1 MLPIFV
7 RMETTASLKKQQIK
21 EKIGIAAMQC
31 FARFGLEKTTLD
43 DIARAVN
50 LNKASLYYYYKNKED
65 IFLEVALREGAQHI
79 EVLQQKAEGK
89 KGIEKQVLF
98 YLQERILYYKQV
110 LNMHK
115 IGAETLHR
123 ILPTFFK
130 LYENILKQE
139 TLFIARLLKESVKDG
154 TLKNSDM
161 DKLAAALISISD
173 ALKHQQE
180 QQAALLSLDTVD
192 YNPAIQQLKLVVQ
205 LALNGLKKG

>member
-1 MLPIFV
+1 
-7 RMETTASLKKQQIK
+7 METTASLKKQQVK
-21 EKIGIAAMQC
+21 EKIGTAAMQC

-65 IFLEVALREGAQHI
+65 IFLDVALREGAQHI
-79 EVLQQKAEGK
+79 AALQQKAENK

-98 YLQERILYYKQV
+98 YLQERIMYYKQV

-130 LYENILKQE
+130 LYQNILKQE
-139 TLFIARLLKESVKDG
+139 TLFLARLLRESVKAG
-154 TLKNSDM
+154 TLKNGDM

-192 YNPAIQQLKLVVQ
+192 YNPAIQQLKLLVQ
-205 LALNGLKKG
+205 LALNGLKKA

>member
-1 MLPIFV
+1 
-7 RMETTASLKKQQIK
+7 METTASLKKQQIK
-21 EKIGIAAMQC
+21 EKIGTAAMHC

-65 IFLEVALREGAQHI
+65 IFLDVALREGAQHI
-79 EVLQQKAEGK
+79 EALQQKAESK

-115 IGAETLHR
+115 VGAETLHR

-139 TLFIARLLKESVKDG
+139 TLFIARLLKESVKAG
-154 TLKNSDM
+154 TLKNGDM
-161 DKLAAALISISD
+161 EKLAAALISISD

-205 LALNGLKKG
+205 LALNGLKKH

>member
-1 MLPIFV
+1 
-7 RMETTASLKKQQIK
+7 METTASLKKQQVK
-21 EKIGIAAMQC
+21 EKIGAAAMQC
-31 FARFGLEKTTLD
+31 FARFGLDKTTLD

-65 IFLEVALREGAQHI
+65 IFLDVALREGAQHI
-79 EVLQQKAEGK
+79 AALQQKAESK

-98 YLQERILYYKQV
+98 YLQERIVYYKQV

-130 LYENILKQE
+130 LYQNILKQE
-139 TLFIARLLKESVKDG
+139 TLFIARLLKESVKAG
-154 TLKNSDM
+154 TLKNGDM

-192 YNPAIQQLKLVVQ
+192 YNPAIQQLKLLVQ
-205 LALNGLKKG
+205 LALNGLKKA

>member
-1 MLPIFV
+1 
-7 RMETTASLKKQQIK
+7 METTASLKKQQVK
-21 EKIGIAAMQC
+21 EKIGAAAMQC
-31 FARFGLEKTTLD
+31 FARFGLDKTTLD

-65 IFLEVALREGAQHI
+65 IFLDVALREGAQHI
-79 EVLQQKAEGK
+79 AALQQKAESK

-98 YLQERILYYKQV
+98 YLQERIVYYKQV

-130 LYENILKQE
+130 LYQNILKQE
-139 TLFIARLLKESVKDG
+139 TLFIARLLKESVKAG
-154 TLKNSDM
+154 MLKNGDM

-192 YNPAIQQLKLVVQ
+192 YNPAIQQLKLLVQ
-205 LALNGLKKG
+205 LALNGLKKA

>member
-1 MLPIFV
+1 
-7 RMETTASLKKQQIK
+7 METTASLKKQQIK
-21 EKIGIAAMQC
+21 EKIGAAAMQC
-31 FARFGLEKTTLD
+31 FARFGLDKTTLD

-65 IFLEVALREGAQHI
+65 IFLDVALREGAQHI
-79 EVLQQKAEGK
+79 AALQQKAESK

-98 YLQERILYYKQV
+98 YLQERIVYYKQV

-130 LYENILKQE
+130 LYQNILKQE
-139 TLFIARLLKESVKDG
+139 TLFIARLLKESVKAG
-154 TLKNSDM
+154 TLKNGDM

-192 YNPAIQQLKLVVQ
+192 YNPAIQQLKLLVQ
-205 LALNGLKKG
+205 LALNGLKKA

>member
-1 MLPIFV
+1 
-7 RMETTASLKKQQIK
+7 
-21 EKIGIAAMQC
+21 MQC

-65 IFLEVALREGAQHI
+65 IFLDVALREGAQHI
-79 EVLQQKAEGK
+79 EALQQKAESK

-130 LYENILKQE
+130 LYQNILKQE
-139 TLFIARLLKESVKDG
+139 TLFIARLLKESVKAG
-154 TLKNSDM
+154 TLKNGDM

-192 YNPAIQQLKLVVQ
+192 YNPAIQQLKLLVQ
-205 LALNGLKKG
+205 LALNGLKKA